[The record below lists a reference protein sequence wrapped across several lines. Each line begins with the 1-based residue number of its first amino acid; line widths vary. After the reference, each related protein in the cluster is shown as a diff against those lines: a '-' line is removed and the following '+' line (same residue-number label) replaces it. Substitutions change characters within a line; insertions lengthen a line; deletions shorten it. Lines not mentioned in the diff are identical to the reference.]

1 MKRFSSQPH
10 WWPAAQQQ
18 GLVQGNAAPADVHE
32 PSVLVIAMAMLGVL
46 VCMVPLIAFVF
57 LGLGDEVFLGA
68 GGMVLGLLALAG
80 GGFLLRSG
88 PQAFAGC
95 AGLVLWLMG
104 QALLLIN
111 FGIDHLESRPNLLM
125 ACVLTAA
132 MQMLGAW
139 LSPACWIQT
148 IMGVGWAV
156 AAFVFFMVL
165 QSWLPWLLPLQLDS
179 LLLLALWCLWLWGEP
194 ARLAQPR
201 RGLAHA
207 RWAVF
212 ADAAIV
218 GVLLLIAKGSY
229 GNAWLDVQ
237 GPMGWNSD
245 GNEGWQQSWS
255 WVLIAARWLSAAEVL
270 LATALLVRIWRD
282 RGLLH
287 ARMSALLMLT
297 GILLAVCA
305 WFRVDLGAIAL
316 IAAAAL
322 LAGRWRIAL
331 LCGLLGLVVL
341 GQFYYELHWPLAI
354 KGVGVAVLGAV
365 LLAGLWVLRQR
376 TAADAVPQAAQPQTR
391 SNKAQLGWML
401 AGAALVFGAVNWDVR
416 GKEQVIA
423 HGQRILVPLVPVDP
437 RSLMQGDYMALRFDL
452 PPAVSEGL
460 EHISAPTAYV
470 RAVVDG
476 QGIATVQALV
486 ADRKQA
492 GEGEVV
498 LPLKRLKGKWVLVT
512 DAYFFPEGQGTH
524 FESGRYGDFRVLP
537 DGRALLVGLAD
548 AGGKLMQPLPG
559 GPLWSRKSV
568 ADGINPSE
576 RAAEAQAEAAVE
588 GVETVEGAQ
597 EQAQQAAGNAL
608 ESQKPRP

>member
-1 MKRFSSQPH
+1 MKHFSSQPH

-18 GLVQGNAAPADVHE
+18 GLVQSDAAPADAHE

-46 VCMVPLIAFVF
+46 VCMVPLLAFVF
-57 LGLGDEVFLGA
+57 LGLGEEVFLGA

-80 GGFLLRSG
+80 GGALLRSG

-95 AGLVLWLMG
+95 AGLVLWLLG
-104 QALLLIN
+104 EALVLIN
-111 FGIDHLESRPNLLM
+111 LGVDYLDSRPHLLM
-125 ACVLTAA
+125 ACVLLAA
-132 MQMLGAW
+132 LQMLGAW
-139 LSPACWIQT
+139 LSPARWIQT

-156 AAFVFFMVL
+156 AVFVFFMVL

-179 LLLLALWCLWLWGEP
+179 LLLVALWWLWLRAEP
-194 ARLAQPR
+194 ARLAGPR
-201 RGLAHA
+201 QGWAQT

-218 GVLLLIAKGSY
+218 GVLLLIAKGGY
-229 GNAWLDVQ
+229 GNDWLDVQ
-237 GPMGWNSD
+237 GQIRWSEGWEKGWN
-245 GNEGWQQSWS
+245 
-255 WVLIAARWLSAAEVL
+255 WVVVAARWLSAAEVL
-270 LATALLVRIWRD
+270 LATALLVRIWRG

-287 ARMSALLMLT
+287 ARMSVLLMLV
-297 GILLAVCA
+297 GALLAVCA

-331 LCGLLGLVVL
+331 LCALLGLVVL
-341 GQFYYELHWPLAI
+341 SQFYYELHWPLAI

-391 SNKAQLGWML
+391 SNKVQLAWML
-401 AGAALVFGAVNWDVR
+401 AGAVLVFGAVNWDVR

-423 HGQRILVPLVPVDP
+423 HGQRILVPLIPVDP

-460 EHISAPTAYV
+460 ANITAPTAFV
-470 RAVVDG
+470 RAAVDG

-486 ADRKQA
+486 TDRKQA
-492 GEGEVV
+492 GAGEVI
-498 LPLKRLKGKWVLVT
+498 LPLKRLKGQWVLVT

-524 FESGRYGDFRVLP
+524 FESGKYGDFRVLP

-548 AGGKLMQPLPG
+548 AEGKPIEPLPG
-559 GPLWSRKSV
+559 GPIWSPKSG
-568 ADGINPSE
+568 ADASSPSE
-576 RAAEAQAEAAVE
+576 RTAEEQSEAAVE
-588 GVETVEGAQ
+588 PAEGAK
-597 EQAQQAAGNAL
+597 E
-608 ESQKPRP
+608 PRP

>member
-1 MKRFSSQPH
+1 MKYFSSQPH
-10 WWPAAQQQ
+10 WWPAARQQ
-18 GLVQGNAAPADVHE
+18 GLVQGDAAPVDAHE

-46 VCMVPLIAFVF
+46 VCMVPLLAFVF
-57 LGLGDEVFLGA
+57 LGLGEEVFLGA
-68 GGMVLGLLALAG
+68 GGMVFGLLALAG
-80 GGFLLRSG
+80 GGALLRSG

-95 AGLVLWLMG
+95 AGLVLWLLG
-104 QALLLIN
+104 EALVLIN
-111 FGIDHLESRPNLLM
+111 LGVDYLDSRPHLLM
-125 ACVLTAA
+125 ACVLLAA
-132 MQMLGAW
+132 LQMLGAW
-139 LSPACWIQT
+139 LSPARWIQT

-156 AAFVFFMVL
+156 AVFVFFMVL

-179 LLLLALWCLWLWGEP
+179 LMLVALWWLWLRAEP
-194 ARLAQPR
+194 ARLAGPR
-201 RGLAHA
+201 QGWAQT

-218 GVLLLIAKGSY
+218 GVLLLIAKGGY
-229 GNAWLDVQ
+229 GNDWLDVQ
-237 GPMGWNSD
+237 GQIRWSEGWEKGWN
-245 GNEGWQQSWS
+245 
-255 WVLIAARWLSAAEVL
+255 WVVVAARWLSAAEVL
-270 LATALLVRIWRD
+270 LATALLVRIWRG

-287 ARMSALLMLT
+287 ARMSVLLMLV
-297 GILLAVCA
+297 GALLAVCA

-331 LCGLLGLVVL
+331 LCALLGLVVL
-341 GQFYYELHWPLAI
+341 SQFYYELHWPLAI

-391 SNKAQLGWML
+391 SNKVQLAWML
-401 AGAALVFGAVNWDVR
+401 AGAVLVFGAVNWDVR

-423 HGQRILVPLVPVDP
+423 HGQRILVPLIPVDP

-460 EHISAPTAYV
+460 ANITAPTAYV
-470 RAVVDG
+470 RAAVDG

-486 ADRKQA
+486 SDGKQA
-492 GEGEVV
+492 GAGEVI
-498 LPLKRLKGKWVLVT
+498 LPLKRLKGQWVLVT

-524 FESGRYGDFRVLP
+524 FESGKYGDFRVLP

-548 AGGKLMQPLPG
+548 AEGKPIEPLPG
-559 GPLWSRKSV
+559 GPIWSPKSG
-568 ADGINPSE
+568 ADASSPSE
-576 RAAEAQAEAAVE
+576 RTAEEQSEAAVE
-588 GVETVEGAQ
+588 PAEGAK
-597 EQAQQAAGNAL
+597 E
-608 ESQKPRP
+608 PRP

>member
-1 MKRFSSQPH
+1 MKHFSSLPH

-18 GLVQGNAAPADVHE
+18 GLVQSDAAPADAHE

-46 VCMVPLIAFVF
+46 VCMVPLLAFVF
-57 LGLGDEVFLGA
+57 LGLGEEVFLGA

-80 GGFLLRSG
+80 GGALLCSG

-95 AGLVLWLMG
+95 AGLVLWLLG
-104 QALLLIN
+104 EALVLIN
-111 FGIDHLESRPNLLM
+111 LGVDYLDSRPHLLM
-125 ACVLTAA
+125 ACVLLAA
-132 MQMLGAW
+132 LQMLGAW
-139 LSPACWIQT
+139 LSPARWIQA
-148 IMGVGWAV
+148 IMGVAWAV
-156 AAFVFFMVL
+156 AVFVFFMVL

-179 LLLLALWCLWLWGEP
+179 LLLVALWWLWLRGEP
-194 ARLAQPR
+194 SRLARPR
-201 RGLAHA
+201 QGWAQT

-218 GVLLLIAKGSY
+218 GVLLLIAKGGY
-229 GNAWLDVQ
+229 GNDWLDVQ
-237 GPMGWNSD
+237 GQIRWSEGWEKGWN
-245 GNEGWQQSWS
+245 
-255 WVLIAARWLSAAEVL
+255 WVVVAARWLSAAEVL
-270 LATALLVRIWRD
+270 LATALLVRIWRG

-287 ARMSALLMLT
+287 ARMSALLMLV
-297 GILLAVCA
+297 GALLAVCA

-331 LCGLLGLVVL
+331 LCALLGLVVL
-341 GQFYYELHWPLAI
+341 SQFYYELHWPLAI

-376 TAADAVPQAAQPQTR
+376 TAPDAVPQAAQPQTR
-391 SNKAQLGWML
+391 SNKVQLAWML
-401 AGAALVFGAVNWDVR
+401 AGAVLVFGAVNWDVR

-423 HGQRILVPLVPVDP
+423 HGQRILVPLIPVDP

-460 EHISAPTAYV
+460 ANIIGPKAYV
-470 RAVVDG
+470 RAAVDG

-486 ADRKQA
+486 TDRKQA
-492 GEGEVV
+492 GAGEVV
-498 LPLKRLKGKWVLVT
+498 LPLKRLKGQWVLVT

-524 FESGRYGDFRVLP
+524 FESGKYGDFRVLP

-548 AGGKLMQPLPG
+548 AEGKPIEPLPG
-559 GPLWSRKSV
+559 GPIWSPKSG
-568 ADGINPSE
+568 ADASSPSE
-576 RAAEAQAEAAVE
+576 RSAEEQIEAAVE
-588 GVETVEGAQ
+588 PAKGAK
-597 EQAQQAAGNAL
+597 E
-608 ESQKPRP
+608 PRP

>member
-1 MKRFSSQPH
+1 MKHFSSQPH

-18 GLVQGNAAPADVHE
+18 GLVQSDAAPADAHE

-46 VCMVPLIAFVF
+46 VCMVPLLAFVF
-57 LGLGDEVFLGA
+57 LGLGEEVFLGA

-80 GGFLLRSG
+80 GGALLRSG

-95 AGLVLWLMG
+95 AGLVLWLLG
-104 QALLLIN
+104 EALVLIN
-111 FGIDHLESRPNLLM
+111 LGVDYLDSRPHLLM
-125 ACVLTAA
+125 ACVLLAA
-132 MQMLGAW
+132 LQMLGAW
-139 LSPACWIQT
+139 LSPARWIQT

-156 AAFVFFMVL
+156 AVFVFFMVL

-179 LLLLALWCLWLWGEP
+179 LMLVALWWLWLRAEP
-194 ARLAQPR
+194 ARLAGPR
-201 RGLAHA
+201 QGWAQT

-218 GVLLLIAKGSY
+218 GVLLLIAKGGY
-229 GNAWLDVQ
+229 GNDWLDVQ
-237 GPMGWNSD
+237 GQIRWSEGWEKGWN
-245 GNEGWQQSWS
+245 
-255 WVLIAARWLSAAEVL
+255 WVVVAARWLSAAEVL
-270 LATALLVRIWRD
+270 LATALLVRIWRG

-287 ARMSALLMLT
+287 ARMSVLLMLV
-297 GILLAVCA
+297 GALLAVCA

-331 LCGLLGLVVL
+331 LCALLGLVVL
-341 GQFYYELHWPLAI
+341 SQFYYELHWPLAI

-391 SNKAQLGWML
+391 SNKVQLAWML
-401 AGAALVFGAVNWDVR
+401 AGAVLVFGAVNWDVR

-423 HGQRILVPLVPVDP
+423 HGQRILVPLIPVDP

-460 EHISAPTAYV
+460 ANITAPTAFV
-470 RAVVDG
+470 RAAVDG

-486 ADRKQA
+486 TDRKQA
-492 GEGEVV
+492 GAGEVI
-498 LPLKRLKGKWVLVT
+498 LPLKRLKGQWVLVT

-524 FESGRYGDFRVLP
+524 FESGKYGDFRVLP

-548 AGGKLMQPLPG
+548 AEGKVIEPLPG
-559 GPLWSRKSV
+559 GPIWSWKSG
-568 ADGINPSE
+568 ADAASPSE
-576 RAAEAQAEAAVE
+576 RTAEEQTEAAVE
-588 GVETVEGAQ
+588 PAEGAK
-597 EQAQQAAGNAL
+597 E
-608 ESQKPRP
+608 PRP